1 MSKVFYTV
9 KKILNEQYSIQL
21 NQIQPEA
28 KFELELGV
36 DSREFFELITDFE
49 KAFIKAE
56 VVSYDDLIETG
67 SMQAAREA
75 GKLRLEGKE
84 YIFADGDVTL
94 FKCNA

>member
-49 KAFIKAE
+49 KAFN
-56 VVSYDDLIETG
+56 IEIIIEDIMDIVTI
-67 SMQAAREA
+67 QEA
-75 GKLRLEGKE
+75 VNYIEKRL
-84 YIFADGDVTL
+84 L
-94 FKCNA
+94 LQNSSNNSSL

>member
-1 MSKVFYTV
+1 MSKVFHTV

-49 KAFIKAE
+49 KAFNIEIVVEDIVDIITIQEA
-56 VVSYDDLIETG
+56 VSYIEERLILQNN
-67 SMQAAREA
+67 SN
-75 GKLRLEGKE
+75 KNS
-84 YIFADGDVTL
+84 I
-94 FKCNA
+94 